1 MGSAQS
7 ARAAKGPHS
16 SASIM
21 MYVGATM
28 HIHLNT
34 CKCCANGFNAE
45 PSESL
50 AAGNRAAELLLFIVS
65 TRGAGCILGRSP
77 ATRCCLLSDFPSMHE
92 RIVTYSLGAEWLG
105 PSPVCQHQLLY
116 KLSAPYVALWLQ
128 QTVSQAPHQC
138 HKRDCE
144 EQVLQG
150 RAQHSRSILPHFFL
164 HCLFSDA
171 RG

>member
-50 AAGNRAAELLLFIVS
+50 AAGNRATEQLLFIVS
-65 TRGAGCILGRSP
+65 TRGILGRSP

-92 RIVTYSLGAEWLG
+92 GIVTYSLGAEWLG
-105 PSPVCQHQLLY
+105 PSPVCQHRQLLY
-116 KLSAPYVALWLQ
+116 TLNAPYVALWLQ
-128 QTVSQAPHQC
+128 QTVSQAPHQR

-144 EQVLQG
+144 EEVLQG
-150 RAQHSRSILPHFFL
+150 RAQHSRSILPYFSL
-164 HCLFSDA
+164 HCLVSDA